1 MKPASHYTDLP
12 SGIPALRSLN
22 VFPGRFDLSE
32 LVRLSPGGHKQN
44 AKSELIAGDVV
55 VVRTGRPGDAAVVS
69 EAVSGMN
76 LIDLILVR
84 PKPELLPEYL
94 VEFLNSAYG
103 RRRIYRGSA
112 GTAQQHFNVTEFER
126 LDLPLPSLADQRLA
140 VAKIASLKSPLLETQ
155 QHLRKLGKLQMTFLN
170 ALTA

>member
-12 SGIPALRSLN
+12 SGRPALRSLN
-22 VFPGRFDLSE
+22 VVPGRFDLSE

-84 PKPELLPEYL
+84 PKPELVPEYL
-94 VEFLNSAYG
+94 VEFLDKSYG
-103 RRRIYRGSA
+103 YIRQYY
-112 GTAQQHFNVTEFER
+112 
-126 LDLPLPSLADQRLA
+126 
-140 VAKIASLKSPLLETQ
+140 
-155 QHLRKLGKLQMTFLN
+155 
-170 ALTA
+170 